1 MLDSLSLPTTVST
14 RNGELLIRRARPDDV
29 RAILDLL
36 ADDEITVRRGDV
48 AAPEDEPLY
57 RAALERILATPG
69 NDLITA
75 ELGGRI
81 VGTLQL
87 TLIPGMARRGSLRL
101 LVEAVRVAS
110 AERSGGL
117 GSALLRWVMDEAT
130 AQLGAEQV
138 QLTSSAARTDARRFY
153 LRLGF
158 LDSHV
163 GFKYRVPAAST
174 PVD

>member
-1 MLDSLSLPTTVST
+1 MLDRLTLPTTVAV
-14 RNGELLIRRARPDDV
+14 RGGELVIRRARPDDLLP
-29 RAILDLL
+29 ILELL

-48 AAPEDEPLY
+48 ADPQDEPTY
-57 RAALERILATPG
+57 RAALTRILTDPG
-69 NDLITA
+69 NDLVVA
-75 ELGGRI
+75 ERDGRV

-87 TLIPGMARRGSLRL
+87 TLIPGLARRGSMRI
-101 LVEAVRVAS
+101 LVEAVRVSS

-117 GSALLRWVMDEAT
+117 GSALIRWVLDDAT

-158 LDSHV
+158 VDSHV
-163 GFKYRVPAAST
+163 GFKYRVPPAEH
-174 PVD
+174 